1 MSYDASDANL
11 WAENASETIEMSSNV
26 EASSDPYYVF
36 KDELE
41 STIAAVNVKYTHWK
55 LIMEL
60 EDSPMSKEIPEL
72 IAEIEKK
79 IAAAE
84 HSLQFLDQTIVI
96 VEANRKKFE
105 HIAQSEIA
113 KRREFVASKKME
125 LVNISKELSTI
136 EVRRRIE
143 KEEKKQLMPH
153 HYPMHESTEDSVL
166 ATHDRVQQQL
176 MEEQDESLNGLSKSV
191 SHLNTVAVEINNEIS
206 TQNKMLD
213 ELGHDVDE
221 AHDRMSYV
229 VDRISRLL
237 KTKDRCQLGLIFF
250 LVIVLIVMTFLV
262 IYT

>member
-1 MSYDASDANL
+1 
-11 WAENASETIEMSSNV
+11 MSSNV
-26 EASSDPYYVF
+26 EASSDPFYVF
-36 KDELE
+36 KDEME

-60 EDSPMSKEIPEL
+60 EDSPMSKELPQL
-72 IAEIEKK
+72 TTEIEKK

-105 HIAQSEIA
+105 HIDQTEIF
-113 KRREFVASKKME
+113 KRREFVATKKME
-125 LVNISKELSTI
+125 LVSISKEISTI

-143 KEEKKQLMPH
+143 KEEKKQLLPKEF
-153 HYPMHESTEDSVL
+153 PMYEPSGDNVI

-176 MEEQDESLNGLSKSV
+176 MEEQDESLNGLSESV
-191 SHLNTVAVEINNEIS
+191 GHLNSVAVEINNEIS

-221 AHDRMSYV
+221 AQDRMNYV
-229 VDRISRLL
+229 LDRISRLL
-237 KTKDRCQLGLIFF
+237 KTKGMEASESR
-250 LVIVLIVMTFLV
+250 
-262 IYT
+262 